1 MYRKYFGFKKL
12 PFSIAPDPRYLYMS
26 EQHREA
32 LAHLLYGIKN
42 DCGFVMLTGEV
53 GTGKTTICR
62 RLLEQIPKSCSVA
75 FIINPRLSAEEL
87 LAAICDE
94 FGIEYPKRKTGIKV
108 FVDLLNAYLLEAH
121 AHRRRALL
129 IIDEAQNLSNEV
141 LEQIR
146 LLTNLETN
154 ERKLL
159 QIILLG
165 QPELR
170 TKLAR
175 PELRQLAQRIVAR
188 YHLGPLSK
196 GEVSRYVNHR
206 LLVAGGKYELFSS
219 SSLRKLYSLSGGIP
233 RIINAIC
240 DRSLL
245 GASVQGKFHV
255 DRATLVKAS
264 REVLGDPFF
273 DQNSYKR
280 IAIWVVAAIL
290 LMSAGVFGTMIY
302 QRTRADVAANTP
314 PAVTEAEKTESPGP
328 IPESGSQ
335 GASDQAKG
343 TSKDTETPSAQPG
356 EKSTEEGGSETPA
369 KQPGA

>member
-1 MYRKYFGFKKL
+1 MYKKYFGFRKP

-32 LAHLLYGIKN
+32 LAHLLYGIKS
-42 DCGFVMLTGEV
+42 DCGFVMLSGEV

-62 RLLEQIPKSCSVA
+62 RLLEQLPRNCSVA
-75 FIINPRLSAEEL
+75 FIVNPKLSAEEL

-94 FGIEYPKRKTGIKV
+94 FAIKYPKRKKGAKV
-108 FVDLLNAYLLEAH
+108 LVDLLNDYLLGVH
-121 AHRRRALL
+121 ANHRKAIL

-170 TKLAR
+170 AKLAR
-175 PELRQLAQRIVAR
+175 PELKQLAQRIVAR

-196 GEVSRYVNHR
+196 SEVSRYVNHR
-206 LLVAGGKYELFSS
+206 LVVAGAHAGLFSPAA
-219 SSLRKLYSLSGGIP
+219 LRKLYGLSAGIP
-233 RIINAIC
+233 RTINAIC

-245 GASVQGKFHV
+245 GACVEGKSRV
-255 DRATLVKAS
+255 EKATLVKAA
-264 REVLGDPFF
+264 REVLGEPLSWGFT
-273 DQNSYKR
+273 YKK
-280 IAIWVVAAIL
+280 AAAWLLAAIL
-290 LMSAGVFGTMIY
+290 LMSAGVAATVIY
-302 QRTRADVAANTP
+302 QRTRSGVASSLP
-314 PAVTEAEKTESPGP
+314 SPSTETASRESPGP
-328 IPESGSQ
+328 APDAGNPAPPGQTAGE
-335 GASDQAKG
+335 AEE
-343 TSKDTETPSAQPG
+343 TETPSVQQAVPDENADREDPG
-356 EKSTEEGGSETPA
+356 GT
-369 KQPGA
+369 